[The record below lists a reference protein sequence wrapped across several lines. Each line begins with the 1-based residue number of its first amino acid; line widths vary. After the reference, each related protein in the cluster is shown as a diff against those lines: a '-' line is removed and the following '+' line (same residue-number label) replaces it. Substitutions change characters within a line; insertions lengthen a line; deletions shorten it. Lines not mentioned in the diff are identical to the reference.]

1 MKERKKKVLDGID
14 KEILRALMVR
24 SPLVTSEIA
33 KIAGLTSSAIK
44 PRLDNLKQNGI
55 IKISKTEGLRIFKR
69 NFGNR
74 LVTIRAPR
82 SIYWE
87 IDYLE
92 KSDDKNEKKN
102 KK

>member
-14 KEILRALMVR
+14 KEILRALMIR
-24 SPLVTSEIA
+24 SPLVTSEIG
-33 KIAGLTSSAIK
+33 KIVGLTSSAIK
-44 PRLDNLKQNGI
+44 PRLNNLKTEGI
-55 IKISKTEGLRIFKR
+55 IKISKTQGIRVFKR

-74 LVTIRAPR
+74 QVTVRAAR
-82 SIYWE
+82 SISWE

-92 KSDDKNEKKN
+92 NKENKNEKKN